1 MLLHYNFLKVTIT
14 IRKVKIRTVDSTG
27 LYIFHF
33 EVDCNNDIHFNERF
47 MVSTI
52 IFVSYVESSNC
63 MGVFLILC
71 IEVDEKNSLIFFC
84 DYSEIRM

>member
-1 MLLHYNFLKVTIT
+1 
-14 IRKVKIRTVDSTG
+14 
-27 LYIFHF
+27 
-33 EVDCNNDIHFNERF
+33 

-71 IEVDEKNSLIFFC
+71 IEVDEKNSLIFFVITVKLEC
-84 DYSEIRM
+84 SSLVPTYLCGVNHVVHL